1 MTIKKRYLAD
11 SSTGYDKSVRT
22 PGDEEV
28 LSRMKRISILR
39 VRKSQF
45 ERRRVNGENGSGV

>member
-1 MTIKKRYLAD
+1 VTIKKRYLAD

-28 LSRMKRISILR
+28 SSRVKRISILR
-39 VRKSQF
+39 ARKSQF
-45 ERRRVNGENGSGV
+45 ERRRVNGESGSGL